1 VKCDQCAAG
10 YNKTQSGECIP
21 PGEKV
26 LIVTGLPYD
35 NGRRSEII
43 DLEDSSF
50 TCSKV
55 NQFPVRLY
63 ASTGGLVGSTPF
75 VCGGY
80 TGSYSNACYTLQE
93 NGAWKQDRT
102 ASLNTAR
109 GYAAS
114 GSVIMSNQLVIAGG
128 LNNYLSSIELVS
140 PNARSATLPRGL
152 PFGLYG
158 SCIVPWD
165 ANTFMVIGGIS
176 SSGASRRETYF
187 ITPSNKTVTNGPKL
201 QNARL
206 YVACHDMIVNGE
218 EFIIVIGGR
227 GGEKTIEVLSKARVV
242 DGWKMGRNLPVK
254 IAVHQVVAS
263 PDRKSLYTIGNA
275 YSTTNN
281 KDIFKFS
288 CTGNPG
294 IASNCNWTKIPTELK
309 YGRYQHLA
317 FTIPNALAKKICN

>member
-1 VKCDQCAAG
+1 M
-10 YNKTQSGECIP
+10 QSLTILIHYFISA
-21 PGEKV
+21 GEKV
-26 LIVTGLPYD
+26 LVVNGVPWD
-35 NGRRSEII
+35 NGRRTEII

-55 NQFPVRLY
+55 NQFPVKLY
-63 ASTGGLVGSTPF
+63 GSTGGLVGSTPF
-75 VCGGY
+75 VCGGWL
-80 TGSYSNACYTLQE
+80 GSSYSNACYTLQE

-128 LNNYLSSIELVS
+128 VNGNYLSSIELAS
-140 PNARSATLPRGL
+140 PNARTTTLPRGL
-152 PFGLYG
+152 PLGLRL

-201 QNARL
+201 QNARF

-227 GGEKTIEVLSKARVV
+227 GGAENTIEVLSKARVG
-242 DGWKMGRNLPVK
+242 DGWKMGKN
-254 IAVHQVVAS
+254 
-263 PDRKSLYTIGNA
+263 
-275 YSTTNN
+275 
-281 KDIFKFS
+281 FK
-288 CTGNPG
+288 
-294 IASNCNWTKIPTELK
+294 
-309 YGRYQHLA
+309 
-317 FTIPNALAKKICN
+317 

>member
-1 VKCDQCAAG
+1 MQSSTILIHYFISAG
-10 YNKTQSGECIP
+10 I
-21 PGEKV
+21 KV
-26 LIVTGLPYD
+26 LVVTGVGSTWD
-35 NGRRSEII
+35 DGRRTEII

-55 NQFPVRLY
+55 NQFPVSLY

-128 LNNYLSSIELVS
+128 YNRNFLSSIELAS
-140 PNARSATLPRGL
+140 PNARTTTLPRGL
-152 PFGLYG
+152 PLGLRS

-165 ANTFMVIGGIS
+165 ANTFMVIGGYS
-176 SSGASRRETYF
+176 SSGGRRETYF

-201 QNARL
+201 QNAR
-206 YVACHDMIVNGE
+206 YNVACHDMIVNGE
-218 EFIIVIGGR
+218 EFIIVIGGH
-227 GGEKTIEVLSKARVV
+227 GSGHEKTIEVLSKARVG
-242 DGWKMGRNLPVK
+242 DGWKMG
-254 IAVHQVVAS
+254 
-263 PDRKSLYTIGNA
+263 KS
-275 YSTTNN
+275 
-281 KDIFKFS
+281 FK
-288 CTGNPG
+288 
-294 IASNCNWTKIPTELK
+294 
-309 YGRYQHLA
+309 
-317 FTIPNALAKKICN
+317 